1 MKMKVVSPF
10 PNFSFVKN
18 IVCFRP
24 KPRTDEDVK
33 IASEIDEHVQNNRK
47 RSFRVN
53 VIN

>member
-1 MKMKVVSPF
+1 MNQYETAIRLTRS
-10 PNFSFVKN
+10 
-18 IVCFRP
+18 
-24 KPRTDEDVK
+24 RTDEDVK